1 VTRLRS
7 GPLAAWTAAWFQGQI
22 GPDEVVDAVTLDDAP
37 HLVSGLG
44 LDLVPLRDVL
54 GMWRRETSVVR
65 LVLPAPGDVRG
76 VPGPAEFRE
85 AALDAGEGVYG
96 GNLGIV
102 PEVTEY
108 YPSSAPPTVVWHAY
122 VVDPAPTD
130 YVQLGDVQFELA
142 AAIRDATTALL
153 AADVAGSAGDVTDAL
168 RGARHA
174 GEELNLP
181 PGFPPRAVALL
192 AQAERMQVV
201 LDLAADDPAGGAVDR
216 FGMSARD
223 SALRPLALAVRRAL
237 LAGYNAGSEVRS

>member
-1 VTRLRS
+1 
-7 GPLAAWTAAWFQGQI
+7 
-22 GPDEVVDAVTLDDAP
+22 
-37 HLVSGLG
+37 
-44 LDLVPLRDVL
+44 
-54 GMWRRETSVVR
+54 